1 MNHGIALT
9 ADGKTLFA
17 SSSTD
22 VYAYTYDA
30 ATGVAGPAR
39 NVITGM
45 NQTGHVTRTLYIPP
59 ENPDLLLVTRG
70 SNDNVDP
77 GTADIGSGRSQ
88 LRVFHVA
95 DLVNG
100 KHAVDYTDGDVMGWG
115 LRNSVG
121 MGQDPTTGNIVS
133 FDLAERRLPCDMFR
147 RSTN

>member
-1 MNHGIALT
+1 
-9 ADGKTLFA
+9 
-17 SSSTD
+17 
-22 VYAYTYDA
+22 
-30 ATGVAGPAR
+30 
-39 NVITGM
+39 M

-77 GTADIGSGRSQ
+77 GTADVGSGRSQ
-88 LRVFHVA
+88 LRVFRVA
-95 DLVNG
+95 DLVSG

-133 FDLAERRLPCDMFR
+133 FFLFFGLV
-147 RSTN
+147 

>member
-77 GTADIGSGRSQ
+77 GTADIASGRSQ

-147 RSTN
+147 KSTN